1 VASRRRLI
9 VVSNRGPVGYARG
22 DDGARVAR
30 RGGGGLVTALRSLV
44 AHHDVTWIASAIG
57 EEDRAVANEAGGA
70 FEETLRDGA
79 HCRLRLV
86 VHDPAAYDRYY
97 NVVANPTLWFL
108 QHDLWELLEDR
119 GDELGRA
126 WEDGYVPVNRAFA
139 DAVLEELAERPDAT
153 VFFHDYHLYVAPIFV
168 RNERRRAL
176 LAHFTHIP
184 WPPPD
189 RWRMLPEPMRGAIH
203 AGLVA
208 NDVVAFHTERWA
220 AAFRESAVEVLGPS
234 ALSGTAVTAHPISID
249 PREFEELASSPAVLE
264 AERRLEE
271 GRPERLVLRVD
282 RTDPSKNVVRGVL
295 AFERL
300 LETTPDAVGRVGM
313 RAFLDPSRQTIP
325 EYVAYLEAIR
335 REIARVN
342 ERFGRDGWLP
352 IDLRV
357 QDDFAGS
364 VAAYKQYDVL
374 LVNSVYDGLNLVAKE
389 APLVN
394 ERDGVLVLSR
404 NAGAYEELA
413 DWVVPVDPLD
423 VAGQAAALRE
433 ALALDADERRRR
445 LDAIRGRV
453 REHDLEHWLDA
464 LLADFDAAAARKRPA
479 ASR

>member
-1 VASRRRLI
+1 MASRRRLI

-22 DDGARVAR
+22 EDGSRVAR
-30 RGGGGLVTALRSLV
+30 RGAGGLVTALRGLV

-57 EEDRAVANEAGGA
+57 EEDRAVASEAGGA

-86 VHDPAAYDRYY
+86 VHDPAAYDAYY

-108 QHDLWELLEDR
+108 QHDLWDELEDR
-119 GDELGRA
+119 GDELSRA
-126 WEDGYVPVNRAFA
+126 WEDGYVPVNGAFA
-139 DAVLEELAERPDAT
+139 EAVLEELAERPDAT
-153 VFFHDYHLYVAPIFV
+153 VFFHDYHLYVAPLLV
-168 RNERRRAL
+168 RSERPDAL

-189 RWRMLPEPMRGAIH
+189 RWRVLPEPVRGAIH

-220 AAFRESAVEVLGPS
+220 GAFRASAVEVLGPD
-234 ALSGTAVTAHPISID
+234 ALALTTVVAHPISID
-249 PREFEELASSPAVLE
+249 PVEFEEVAASPAVLE

-271 GRPERLVLRVD
+271 GRPERVVLRVD

-300 LETTPDAVGRVGM
+300 LETTPEAVGRVGM
-313 RAFLDPSRQTIP
+313 RALLDPSRQTIP
-325 EYVAYLEAIR
+325 EYVTYLEAIE

-342 ERFGRDGWLP
+342 ERFARDGWRP
-352 IDLRV
+352 IELRV
-357 QDDFAGS
+357 QDDFAAS
-364 VAAYKQYDVL
+364 VAAYKQFDVL

-404 NAGAYEELA
+404 NAGAFEELA

-423 VAGQAAALRE
+423 VEGQAAALRE
-433 ALALDADERRRR
+433 ALALGADERRRR
-445 LDAIRGRV
+445 LDAIRGWV
-453 REHDLEHWLDA
+453 GDHDLARWLDA
-464 LLADFDAAAARKRPA
+464 LLADFDAAAAHRRAGAP
-479 ASR
+479 R

>member
-1 VASRRRLI
+1 MASRRRLI

-22 DDGARVAR
+22 DDGVRVAR

-44 AHHDVTWIASAIG
+44 AHHDVTWIASAIS
-57 EEDRAVANEAGGA
+57 EEDRAVAIEAGGA

-79 HCRLRLV
+79 RCRLRLV

-108 QHDLWELLEDR
+108 QHDLWGQLEDR
-119 GDELGRA
+119 GGELERA
-126 WEDGYVPVNRAFA
+126 WEDGYVPVNHAFA
-139 DAVLEELAERPDAT
+139 VAVLEELAERPDAT
-153 VFFHDYHLYVAPIFV
+153 VFFHDYHLYVAPLVV
-168 RNERRRAL
+168 RHERRDAL

-189 RWRMLPEPMRGAIH
+189 RWRVLPEPMRGAIH

-220 AAFRESAVEVLGPS
+220 GAFRESAAEVLGLD
-234 ALSGTAVTAHPISID
+234 ALARTTVAAHPISID
-249 PREFEELASSPAVLE
+249 PREFEELASSPGVLE
-264 AERRLEE
+264 AEQRLEE

-295 AFERL
+295 AFERF
-300 LETTPDAVGRVGM
+300 LETTPEAVGRVGM
-313 RAFLDPSRQTIP
+313 RALLDPSRQTIP
-325 EYVAYLEAIR
+325 EYVTYLEAIR

-357 QDDFAGS
+357 QDDFAAS
-364 VAAYKQYDVL
+364 VAAYKQFDVL

-404 NAGAYEELA
+404 NAGAFEELA

-423 VAGQAAALRE
+423 VEGQAAALRE
-433 ALALDADERRRR
+433 ALGLDAGERRRR
-445 LDAIRGRV
+445 LDAIRGQV

-464 LLADFDAAAARKRPA
+464 LLADFDAAAGRKRHA

>member
-1 VASRRRLI
+1 MASRRRLI

-22 DDGARVAR
+22 ADGGRVAR

-44 AHHDVTWIASAIG
+44 AHHDLTWIASAIG
-57 EEDRAVANEAGGA
+57 EEDRAVATEAGGA

-108 QHDLWELLEDR
+108 QHDLWDRLQDR
-119 GDELGRA
+119 GDELAQA
-126 WEDGYVPVNRAFA
+126 WEEGYVPVNRAFA
-139 DAVLEELAERPDAT
+139 EAVLEELAERPDAT
-153 VFFHDYHLYVAPIFV
+153 VFFHDYHLYVAPLLV
-168 RNERRRAL
+168 RDERPEAL

-189 RWRMLPEPMRGAIH
+189 RWRVLPEPVRAAIH
-203 AGLVA
+203 AGLAA
-208 NDVVAFHTERWA
+208 NDVAAFHTERWA
-220 AAFRESAVEVLGPS
+220 AGFRASARESLGPD
-234 ALSGTAVTAHPISID
+234 ALTQTTVAAHPISID
-249 PREFEELASSPAVLE
+249 PHEFEELASSPAVLD

-271 GRPERLVLRVD
+271 ARPEKVVLRVD

-300 LETTPDAVGRVGM
+300 LETTPEAVGRVVM
-313 RAFLDPSRQTIP
+313 RALLDPSRQTIP
-325 EYVAYLEAIR
+325 EYVAYLDEIE

-342 ERFGRDGWLP
+342 GRFGRNGWLP
-352 IDLRV
+352 IDLHV
-357 QDDFAGS
+357 EDDFAAS

-404 NAGAYEELA
+404 NAGAFEELA

-423 VAGQAAALRE
+423 VEGQAAALRE
-433 ALALDADERRRR
+433 ALGLEPGERRRR
-445 LDAIRGRV
+445 LDAIQDWVRG
-453 REHDLEHWLDA
+453 HDLERWVDA
-464 LLADFDAAAARKRPA
+464 LLADFDAAAARRRRLPP
-479 ASR
+479 R

>member
-9 VVSNRGPVGYARG
+9 VVSNRGPVGYTLGA
-22 DDGARVAR
+22 DGARVAR

-57 EEDRAVANEAGGA
+57 EEDRAVATDAGGA
-70 FEETLRDGA
+70 FEETLRGGA
-79 HCRLRLV
+79 RCRLRLV

-139 DAVLEELAERPDAT
+139 EAVLEELAERPDAT
-153 VFFHDYHLYVAPIFV
+153 VFFHDYHLYVAPVLV
-168 RNERRRAL
+168 RNQRPDAL

-184 WPPPD
+184 WPPAD
-189 RWRMLPEPMRGAIH
+189 RWRVLPAPVRHAIH

-220 AAFRESAVEVLGPS
+220 GAFRESAAEVLGPD
-234 ALSGTAVTAHPISID
+234 ALAGTTVAAHPISID
-249 PREFEELASSPAVLE
+249 PSEFEELASSPTVLE
-264 AERRLEE
+264 AGRRLDEE
-271 GRPERLVLRVD
+271 RPERLVLRVD

-295 AFERL
+295 AFERM
-300 LETTPDAVGRVGM
+300 LETMPEAVGRVGM
-313 RAFLDPSRQTIP
+313 RALLDPSRQTIP
-325 EYVAYLEAIR
+325 EYVTYLEAIR
-335 REIARVN
+335 REIERVN

-352 IDLRV
+352 IDLCV
-357 QDDFAGS
+357 QDDFAAS
-364 VAAYKQYDVL
+364 VAAYKQFDVL

-404 NAGAYEELA
+404 NAGAFEELA

-423 VAGQAAALRE
+423 VEGQAAALRE
-433 ALALDADERRRR
+433 ALALDVDERRRR
-445 LDAIRGRV
+445 LDAIRGWV
-453 REHDLEHWLDA
+453 QEHGLERWLDA

>member
-1 VASRRRLI
+1 MASRRRLI

-22 DDGARVAR
+22 ADGTRVAR

-57 EEDRAVANEAGGA
+57 EEDRAVAAEAGGA
-70 FEETLRDGA
+70 FEETLRGGVR
-79 HCRLRLV
+79 CRLRLV
-86 VHDPAAYDRYY
+86 AHDPAAYDRYY

-139 DAVLEELAERPDAT
+139 EAVLEELAERPDAT
-153 VFFHDYHLYVAPIFV
+153 VFFHDYHLYVAPLVV
-168 RNERRRAL
+168 RDERPDAL

-189 RWRMLPEPMRGAIH
+189 RWRVLPEPVRHAIH
-203 AGLVA
+203 VGLVA

-220 AAFRESAVEVLGPS
+220 DAFRASAADTLGAD
-234 ALSGTAVTAHPISID
+234 ALARSTVAAHPISID
-249 PREFEELASSPAVLE
+249 PGEFEELASSTAVLE

-271 GRPERLVLRVD
+271 ERPERLVLRVD

-300 LETTPDAVGRVGM
+300 LEATPDAVGRVVM
-313 RAFLDPSRQTIP
+313 RALLDPSRQTIP

-335 REIARVN
+335 AEILRVN
-342 ERFGRDGWLP
+342 ARFGRDGYVP
-352 IDLRV
+352 IDLHV
-357 QDDFAGS
+357 EDDFPAS

-404 NAGAYEELA
+404 NAGAFEELA

-423 VAGQAAALRE
+423 VECQAAALRD
-433 ALALDADERRRR
+433 ALALGAADRRRR
-445 LDAIRGRV
+445 LDGIRGWV
-453 REHDLEHWLDA
+453 RAHDLEHWLDA
-464 LLADFDAAAARKRPA
+464 LLADFDAAAARRRPA

>member
-1 VASRRRLI
+1 MASRRRLI

-22 DDGARVAR
+22 ADGGRVAR

-57 EEDRAVANEAGGA
+57 EEDRAVAIEAGGA

-79 HCRLRLV
+79 RCRLRLV

-119 GDELGRA
+119 GDELDRA
-126 WEDGYVPVNRAFA
+126 WEDGYVPVNHAFA
-139 DAVLEELAERPDAT
+139 VAVLEELAEWPDAT
-153 VFFHDYHLYVAPIFV
+153 VFFHDYHLYVAPLVV
-168 RNERRRAL
+168 RHERPDAL

-189 RWRMLPEPMRGAIH
+189 RWRVLPEPMRGAIH

-220 AAFRESAVEVLGPS
+220 GAFRESAAEVLGPD
-234 ALSGTAVTAHPISID
+234 ALARTTVAAHPISID
-249 PREFEELASSPAVLE
+249 PREFEELASSPPVLE

-271 GRPERLVLRVD
+271 GRPERVVLRVD

-300 LETTPDAVGRVGM
+300 LETAPEAVGRVGM
-313 RAFLDPSRQTIP
+313 RALLDPSRQTIP
-325 EYVAYLEAIR
+325 EYVTYLEAIR

-357 QDDFAGS
+357 QDDFAAS
-364 VAAYKQYDVL
+364 VAAYKQFDVL

-404 NAGAYEELA
+404 NAGAFEELA

-423 VAGQAAALRE
+423 VEGQAAALRE

-445 LDAIRGRV
+445 IEAIRGCV
-453 REHDLEHWLDA
+453 REHDLERWLDA

>member
-1 VASRRRLI
+1 MASRRRLI
-9 VVSNRGPVGYARG
+9 VVSNRGPVGYARSENG
-22 DDGARVAR
+22 SRVAR

-57 EEDRAVANEAGGA
+57 TEDRAVATEAGGA
-70 FEETLRDGA
+70 FDETLRDGA

-86 VHDPAAYDRYY
+86 LHDQAAYDRYY

-108 QHDLWELLEDR
+108 QHDLWDLLEQRRD
-119 GDELGRA
+119 GLAHA
-126 WEDGYVPVNRAFA
+126 WEDGYVAVNRAFSE
-139 DAVLEELAERPDAT
+139 AVLEELAERPDAT
-153 VFFHDYHLYVAPIFV
+153 VFFHDYHLYVAPTLV
-168 RNERRRAL
+168 REERPDAL

-189 RWRMLPEPMRGAIH
+189 RWRVLPEPVRVAIH

-220 AAFRESAVEVLGPS
+220 DAFRASARETLGPD
-234 ALSGTAVTAHPISID
+234 ALTRSTVVAHPISVD
-249 PREFEELASSPAVLE
+249 PSEFEELAASPAVLE
-264 AERRLEE
+264 AGRRLEA
-271 GRPERLVLRVD
+271 GRSERVVLRVD

-300 LETTPDAVGRVGM
+300 LETTPEAVGRVVM
-313 RAFLDPSRQTIP
+313 RTLLDPSRQTTP
-325 EYVAYLEAIR
+325 EYVVYLAEIE

-342 ERFGRDGWLP
+342 ERFGQDGWLP
-352 IDLRV
+352 IDLHV
-357 QDDFAGS
+357 EDDFAAS
-364 VAAYKQYDVL
+364 IAAYKQYDVL

-404 NAGAYEELA
+404 NAGAFEELA

-423 VAGQAAALRE
+423 VEGQAAALRE
-433 ALALDADERRRR
+433 ALGLDAGERRRR
-445 LDAIRGRV
+445 LDAIQGWV
-453 REHDLEHWLDA
+453 REHDLERWVDA
-464 LLADFDAAAARKRPA
+464 LLADFDAAAAR
-479 ASR
+479 